1 MQENYPVQRI
11 EMSKK
16 DAIELFRE
24 KGEAFKV
31 EILQQIEDETVSLY
45 QQGTFIDLCR
55 GPHVGATGHV
65 KAFKVLHAAG
75 AYWRGDER
83 NPMLQRIYGTSF
95 PTREELDAH
104 LQKLEEIKRRDHR
117 KLGKE
122 LDLFSSPDDTGPGL
136 ILWHPKGA
144 LVRLLIENFWR
155 DSHVK
160 HGYELIYSPHVARLE
175 LWETSGHLD
184 YYKENM
190 FAPMTVET
198 GEYQLKPMNC
208 PFHIMVYKSH
218 LRSYRELPIRY
229 GELGTVYRYERSGVL
244 HGLMR
249 VRGFTQDD
257 AHIFCRPDQVAS
269 EVRQVLDFTMF
280 VLRRFGFTEF
290 ALYLSTRPEKAV
302 GSVEKWDQATEA
314 LEAAL
319 KASGFPY
326 EVDPGE
332 GVFYGPKIDLKIH
345 DALGRAWQCST
356 VQIDF
361 NNPERFGLSY
371 IGEDGAA
378 HQPIMIYRALLGSI
392 ERFFGILVEH
402 YAGAFPTWLA
412 PVQAIV
418 LPITDKQADY
428 ASHVRDRLA
437 DAGLRVSLDLRKE
450 KVGLK
455 IREAEKA
462 KNSLH
467 ARRGRA
473 GTGSSGG
480 LGPETQRDERR
491 DTAHYR
497 GARSD
502 TTRYA
507 SRIID
512 PFLSSLMGR
521 TVTPKH
527 RVNHLIR
534 VPEVR
539 VIGPE
544 SEQLGI
550 LKTSEALK
558 LAHEGGYDLVEV
570 APTSTPPVCRIM
582 DYGKFKY
589 EQSKKDHKTRQHQK
603 STQVKEIKFRPRTD
617 KHDLE
622 TKIRQILD
630 FLADGTKTKVTV
642 MFRGREMANQEL
654 GRAAMGK
661 VREEIKEA
669 GTIEM
674 EPRMEG
680 RNLYMIVAPKN

>member
-1 MQENYPVQRI
+1 MSVSIEAEKVQSERIEISLPGTGTKTFQAGVTAREVLTDMTGPLPPEVFAVRVAGEPSDLSAPLTKSATLEPLTFTSDDGKEIYRHSSTHIMAQAVKEVFPSANLTIGPAIHEGFYYDFSFERPFTPDDLEKIEARAHEIIQKNYPVQRL
-11 EMSKK
+11 EMSKE
-16 DAIELFRE
+16 DAIKLFRE
-24 KGEAFKV
+24 KGEKFKV
-31 EILQQIEDETVSLY
+31 EIIQQIEDEAVSLY
-45 QQGTFIDLCR
+45 QQGDFIDLCR
-55 GPHVGATGHV
+55 GPHVSATGQV
-65 KAFKVLHAAG
+65 KAFKLLNAAG

-95 PTREELDAH
+95 PTQAELDAH
-104 LQKLEEIKRRDHR
+104 LLKLEEIKRRDHR

-122 LDLFSSPDDTGPGL
+122 LDLFSSPEETGPGL

-144 LVRLLIENFWR
+144 LVRSLIENFWR

-160 HGYELIYSPHVARLE
+160 HGYELVYSPHVARLE
-175 LWETSGHLD
+175 LWKTSGHVD

-190 FAPMTVET
+190 FAPMSVDA

-257 AHIFCRPDQVAS
+257 AHIFCRPDQIES
-269 EVRQVLDFTMF
+269 EVRKVLDFTMF

-302 GSVEKWDQATEA
+302 GALEKWDQATKA

-319 KASGFPY
+319 KGSGFPY
-326 EVDPGE
+326 DIDPGE

-378 HQPIMIYRALLGSI
+378 HQPIMIHRALLGSI

-418 LPITDKQADY
+418 LPITDKQTEY
-428 ASHVRDRLA
+428 ASHVRDHLA
-437 DAGLRVSLDLRKE
+437 AAGLRVAIDLRNE

-462 KNSLH
+462 KIPYMLVVGDREREAKAVSVRKRSGTNVGTMLITEVLDLIQQDMPLEQL
-467 ARRGRA
+467 
-473 GTGSSGG
+473 TGSS
-480 LGPETQRDERR
+480 
-491 DTAHYR
+491 
-497 GARSD
+497 
-502 TTRYA
+502 
-507 SRIID
+507 I
-512 PFLSSLMGR
+512 
-521 TVTPKH
+521 
-527 RVNHLIR
+527 
-534 VPEVR
+534 
-539 VIGPE
+539 
-544 SEQLGI
+544 
-550 LKTSEALK
+550 
-558 LAHEGGYDLVEV
+558 HE
-570 APTSTPPVCRIM
+570 
-582 DYGKFKY
+582 
-589 EQSKKDHKTRQHQK
+589 
-603 STQVKEIKFRPRTD
+603 
-617 KHDLE
+617 
-622 TKIRQILD
+622 
-630 FLADGTKTKVTV
+630 
-642 MFRGREMANQEL
+642 
-654 GRAAMGK
+654 
-661 VREEIKEA
+661 
-669 GTIEM
+669 
-674 EPRMEG
+674 
-680 RNLYMIVAPKN
+680 